1 MKRLGILSDTHLN
14 GPDPYLD
21 RIIAEQFP
29 DVDLIIHAGDL
40 VHLSALDVFT
50 EMGKEVVAVCGNM
63 DGPDVRS
70 SFPTQRIIRIEG
82 LLIGIMHGWGSPV
95 GIRQRIRDS
104 FETVDAVIYG
114 HTHEAFIGT
123 EGGVFFF
130 NPGSPTDS
138 RFTSMRSMGIMI
150 IDGDS
155 LKGEII
161 TL

>member
-1 MKRLGILSDTHLN
+1 MKRLGILSDTHLT
-14 GPDPYLD
+14 GPDPDLD
-21 RIIAEQFP
+21 RLIAGQFP

-40 VHLSALDVFT
+40 VHLSVLDVFT

-63 DGPDVRS
+63 DGSDVRS

-82 LLIGIMHGWGSPV
+82 LLIGIMHGWGSPA

-114 HTHEAFIGT
+114 HTHEAFTGT
-123 EGGVFFF
+123 EGGVYFF

-138 RFTSMRSMGIMI
+138 RFTSMRSMGIMT

-161 TL
+161 AL